1 MIPKLWREYEEFCS
15 IRRAGMAEGNCD
27 LSDLDWVYPTT
38 LLPLGTFLATSRR
51 SYTPPK
57 DQGVADYISIM
68 LRTDTGR
75 TDPTRSYVPLVPLPP
90 RNGDEDRVLGLIYRL
105 HDHGRLYGGESA
117 FKYLIAEMVDNVYQ
131 HSRFSNAFVMAQR
144 YDKKGFVEIAIID
157 DGITI
162 GGSLR
167 SSGMRIDD
175 DAQAI
180 VRILNEG
187 ISAKGTDTRGYGIRS
202 NARMFTEG
210 LKGVVLIVSGCGAV
224 ELAFSEP
231 DLGVRQNNYHLTQ
244 GSSSLNGT
252 LVSVRIPF
260 PSEKVD
266 VYEYTT

>member
-15 IRRAGMAEGNCD
+15 IRHAGKEKGNCD
-27 LSDLDWVYPTT
+27 LSNLDWVYPTT
-38 LLPLGTFLATSRR
+38 LLPLGTFLATSRS

-57 DQGVADYISIM
+57 DQGVAEYISIM
-68 LRTDTGR
+68 LRGDAGCTN
-75 TDPTRSYVPLVPLPP
+75 PARSYVPLVPLPP
-90 RNGDEDRVLGLIYRL
+90 RNEDEDRVLGLIYKF
-105 HDHGRLYGGESA
+105 HDHGRLYGGESV

-144 YDKKGFVEIAIID
+144 YEKKGFVEIAIID

-167 SSGMRIDD
+167 SAGMRIDD

-187 ISAKGTDTRGYGIRS
+187 ISAKGTDTRGYGIRT

-210 LKGVVLIVSGCGAV
+210 LKGVVLIVSGRGAV
-224 ELAFSEP
+224 ELAFSEH
-231 DLGVRQNNYHLTQ
+231 DLGVRQNNYHLKQ
-244 GSSSLNGT
+244 DSSSLNGT

-260 PSEKVD
+260 PSEKVN
-266 VYEYTT
+266 VHEYTA